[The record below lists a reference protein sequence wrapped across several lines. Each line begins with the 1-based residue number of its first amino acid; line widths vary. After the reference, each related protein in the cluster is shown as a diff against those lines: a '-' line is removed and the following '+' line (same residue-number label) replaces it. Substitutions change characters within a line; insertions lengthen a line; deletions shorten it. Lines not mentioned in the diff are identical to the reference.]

1 MEQIIGI
8 LETKGLIPAVAAVDS
23 VLKNTD
29 AAFLGFD
36 FIGDGVVV
44 SKFLASPVSIDF
56 VLKEAKEQAEKI
68 GGYIASV
75 SINIENERIQ
85 KLLFNTKRFNSN
97 IIPDEISIKKTTS
110 PFTKNNHPLEENINP
125 EKKISPVKIKK
136 TIKQPGQVKSKQK
149 DNQSAA
155 NEEDL
160 SNHSETIERLK
171 REALG
176 SIHKKYDLN
185 DEQQQEINQPINI
198 ENMNVHELRH
208 YVRSIKNFPI
218 KGRQISRANRN
229 ELIAYYK
236 SLQG

>member
-1 MEQIIGI
+1 MDHIIGI

-29 AAFLGFD
+29 AVFLGFE

-44 SKFLASPVSIDF
+44 SKFSAPPVSIDF
-56 VLKEAKEQAEKI
+56 VLKEAKEQAEKN

-85 KLLFNTKRFNSN
+85 KLLLNSKRFNSR
-97 IIPDEISIKKTTS
+97 IIPDEIAAKKIVS
-110 PFTKNNHPLEENINP
+110 PFTKNNRSLEENLNTEIN
-125 EKKISPVKIKK
+125 ISPVKIKK
-136 TIKQPGQVKSKQK
+136 AVKKSEPIKSKQK
-149 DNQSAA
+149 DNQRTT
-155 NEEDL
+155 NEENL
-160 SNHSETIERLK
+160 SSHSETIERLK
-171 REALG
+171 REAL
-176 SIHKKYDLN
+176 SAINKKNDLN
-185 DEQQQEINQPINI
+185 DEQSLEINQPINI

-208 YVRSIKNFPI
+208 FVRSINNFPI